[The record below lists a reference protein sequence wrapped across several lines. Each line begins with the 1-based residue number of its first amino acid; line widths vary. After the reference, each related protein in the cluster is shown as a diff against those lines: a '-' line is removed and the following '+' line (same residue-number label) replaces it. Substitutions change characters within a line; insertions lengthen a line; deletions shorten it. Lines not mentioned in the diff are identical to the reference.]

1 MKFEVIYNHK
11 QTFMYISEA
20 LISSA
25 RFTKGIDDLRKIKW
39 YFQDHMVR

>member
-1 MKFEVIYNHK
+1 MKFKVIYNHK

-20 LISSA
+20 LISA

-39 YFQDHMVR
+39 YFQGHMVR